1 MKYTTQVEIFG
12 KKYTIRSDSD
22 PSYTAELAD
31 FVDKK
36 VREIADNYSAI
47 SSHKIY
53 ILASIDIANDLFQ
66 VKKKCEDKAL
76 QSDERIAR
84 LIKIIEENIK
94 NFP

>member
-22 PSYTAELAD
+22 PSYTAEVAD

-36 VREIADNYSAI
+36 IREVAENYSAI

-66 VKKKCEDKAL
+66 VKKKCEDKDI

>member
-22 PSYTAELAD
+22 PSYTAEVAD

-36 VREIADNYSAI
+36 IREVAENYSAI

-66 VKKKCEDKAL
+66 VKKKCEDKDI
-76 QSDERIAR
+76 QSDERIER
-84 LIKIIEENIK
+84 LIKMIEENTK

>member
-22 PSYTAELAD
+22 PSYTAEVAD

-36 VREIADNYSAI
+36 IREVAENYSAI
-47 SSHKIY
+47 SSLKIY
-53 ILASIDIANDLFQ
+53 ILASIHIVNDLFQ
-66 VKKKCEDKAL
+66 IKKKCEDKDI
-76 QSDERIAR
+76 QSDERIER
-84 LIKIIEENIK
+84 LIKMIEENTK

>member
-22 PSYTAELAD
+22 PSYTAELSD

-36 VREIADNYSAI
+36 IREVAENYSAI

-53 ILASIDIANDLFQ
+53 ILASINIANDLFQ
-66 VKKKCEDKAL
+66 IKKECEDKDL

-84 LIKIIEENIK
+84 LIKIIEDNTK

>member
-1 MKYTTQVEIFG
+1 MQVKLINI
-12 KKYTIRSDSD
+12 KSIVTKSNLPD
-22 PSYTAELAD
+22 AD

-36 VREIADNYSAI
+36 IREVAENYSAI

-66 VKKKCEDKAL
+66 IKKKCEDKDI

-84 LIKIIEENIK
+84 LIKIIEDNIK
-94 NFP
+94 NFPWWDNIFVVG

>member
-36 VREIADNYSAI
+36 IREVAENYSAI
-47 SSHKIY
+47 SSHKIN
-53 ILASIDIANDLFQ
+53 IIASINIANDLFQ
-66 VKKKCEDKAL
+66 IKKKCEDKDI

-84 LIKIIEENIK
+84 LIKIIEDNTK

>member
-22 PSYTAELAD
+22 PSYTAEVAD

-36 VREIADNYSAI
+36 IREVAENYSAI

-76 QSDERIAR
+76 QSDERIER
-84 LIKIIEENIK
+84 LIKMIEENTK

>member
-22 PSYTAELAD
+22 PPYTAELAD

-47 SSHKIY
+47 SSHKIN

-66 VKKKCEDKAL
+66 IKNEYKNKDS
-76 QSDERIAR
+76 QYDERITR
-84 LIKIIEENIK
+84 LIKVIEDNLK
-94 NFP
+94 KFS

>member
-22 PSYTAELAD
+22 PSYTAEVAD

-36 VREIADNYSAI
+36 IREVAENYSAI

-66 VKKKCEDKAL
+66 VKKKCEDKDI
-76 QSDERIAR
+76 QSDERITR

>member
-22 PSYTAELAD
+22 PSYTAEVAD

-36 VREIADNYSAI
+36 IREVAENYSAI

-66 VKKKCEDKAL
+66 IKKKCEDKDI

>member
-22 PSYTAELAD
+22 PSYTAEVAD

-36 VREIADNYSAI
+36 IREVAENYSAI

-53 ILASIDIANDLFQ
+53 ILASINIANDLFQ
-66 VKKKCEDKAL
+66 IRKEHEDKNL
-76 QSDERIAR
+76 QSDERIER
-84 LIKIIEENIK
+84 LIKMIEENTK

>member
-31 FVDKK
+31 FVDRKI
-36 VREIADNYSAI
+36 REVAENYSAI
-47 SSHKIY
+47 SSHKIN
-53 ILASIDIANDLFQ
+53 IIASINIANDLFQ
-66 VKKKCEDKAL
+66 IKKKCEDKDI

-84 LIKIIEENIK
+84 LIKIIEDNTK

>member
-22 PSYTAELAD
+22 PAYTAEVAD

-36 VREIADNYSAI
+36 IREVAENYSAI

-66 VKKKCEDKAL
+66 AKKKCEDKDI
-76 QSDERIAR
+76 QSDERIER
-84 LIKIIEENIK
+84 LIKMIEENTK

>member
-22 PSYTAELAD
+22 PSYTAEVAD

-36 VREIADNYSAI
+36 IREVAENYSAI

-66 VKKKCEDKAL
+66 MRKKCEDKDI

-94 NFP
+94 NFS

>member
-1 MKYTTQVEIFG
+1 MKYTTQIEIFG

-36 VREIADNYSAI
+36 VREVAENYSAI

-53 ILASIDIANDLFQ
+53 ILASINMANDLFQ
-66 VKKKCEDKAL
+66 IKREYEDKAI
-76 QSDERIAR
+76 QSDERITR
-84 LIKIIEENIK
+84 LIKIIEDNTK

>member
-22 PSYTAELAD
+22 PSYTAEVAD

-36 VREIADNYSAI
+36 IREVAENYSAI

-66 VKKKCEDKAL
+66 VKKKCEDKDT
-76 QSDERIAR
+76 QSDERIER
-84 LIKIIEENIK
+84 LIKIIEENTK
-94 NFP
+94 NFS

>member
-36 VREIADNYSAI
+36 IREVAENYSAI
-47 SSHKIY
+47 SSHKIN
-53 ILASIDIANDLFQ
+53 IIASINIANDLFQ
-66 VKKKCEDKAL
+66 VKKECEDKDN

-84 LIKIIEENIK
+84 LIKMIKENTKKI
-94 NFP
+94 P

>member
-22 PSYTAELAD
+22 PSYTAEVAD

-36 VREIADNYSAI
+36 IREVAENYSAI

>member
-22 PSYTAELAD
+22 PSYTAEVAD

-36 VREIADNYSAI
+36 IREVAENYSAI

-53 ILASIDIANDLFQ
+53 ILIN
-66 VKKKCEDKAL
+66 
-76 QSDERIAR
+76 
-84 LIKIIEENIK
+84 
-94 NFP
+94 

>member
-22 PSYTAELAD
+22 PSYTAEVAD

-36 VREIADNYSAI
+36 IREVAENYSAI

-76 QSDERIAR
+76 QSDERIER
-84 LIKIIEENIK
+84 LIKMIKDNTK
-94 NFP
+94 NFT

>member
-22 PSYTAELAD
+22 PSYTAEVAD

-36 VREIADNYSAI
+36 IREVAENYSAI

-66 VKKKCEDKAL
+66 VKKKCEDKDI
-76 QSDERIAR
+76 QSDERIER
-84 LIKIIEENIK
+84 LIKMIEENTK
-94 NFP
+94 NFS